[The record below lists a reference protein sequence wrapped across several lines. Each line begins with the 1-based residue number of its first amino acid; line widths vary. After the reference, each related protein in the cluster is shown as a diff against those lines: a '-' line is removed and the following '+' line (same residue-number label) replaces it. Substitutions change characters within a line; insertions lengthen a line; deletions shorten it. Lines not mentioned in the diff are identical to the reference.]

1 MSALLE
7 VEDLTIRYRSMGRIK
22 AALRGAA
29 SEFDAVCGVSF
40 HIKAGETLGLVGE
53 SGSGKSTVARTI
65 MGLKR
70 AHSGSIRFDGQEIS
84 TATAQSYALLRR
96 EIAMMWQ
103 DPIGSLSPRLTVGS
117 LVTEP
122 LRIHG
127 RGGNMRQEAV
137 RLLEMVGLPG
147 DFSGRFPHQLS
158 GGQARRVGVARALAL
173 DPRLI
178 IADEPT
184 AGLDMSVQ
192 AEVLNLLAE
201 MQARLGIAMLVI
213 THNLNVVRHITD
225 RMAIMYLGR
234 FVEQGPT
241 RQIFDAP
248 CHPYTEA
255 LLSANP
261 EPDPD
266 AKHDRITLSGE
277 MPSPRNR
284 PAGCEFH
291 TRCRYVQEDCRAKA
305 PGLTQRGPEHGFT
318 CHHAVCSIAAR

>member
-7 VEDLTIRYRSMGRIK
+7 VEDLVIRYPAMGRMR
-22 AALRGAA
+22 AALTRQPR
-29 SEFDAVCGVSF
+29 EFDAVAGVSF
-40 HIKAGETLGLVGE
+40 AIEAGQTLGLVGE
-53 SGSGKSTVARTI
+53 SGSGKSTVARTL

-70 AHSGSIRFDGQEIS
+70 ADAGRIRFDGRDITDAS
-84 TATAQSYALLRR
+84 AADYTRLRR

-103 DPIGSLSPRLTVGS
+103 DPTGSLSPRLTVGS

-127 RGGNMRQEAV
+127 KQADMNAEAK
-137 RLLEMVGLPG
+137 RLLEMVGLPEH
-147 DFSGRFPHQLS
+147 FAGRFPHQLS

-201 MQARLGIAMLVI
+201 MQGRLGIAILVI

-234 FVEQGPT
+234 FVEVGPT
-241 RQIFDAP
+241 ERIFRAP

-266 AKHDRITLSGE
+266 AARTRITLPGE

-291 TRCRYVQEDCRAKA
+291 TRCPRAKTLCKQNA
-305 PGLTQRGPEHGFT
+305 PRCEAHTGGHEFT
-318 CHHAVCSIAAR
+318 CHFPICGK

>member
-7 VEDLTIRYRSMGRIK
+7 VEDLVIRYPSMGRIQ
-22 AALRGAA
+22 AAFRGAA
-29 SEFDAVCGVSF
+29 REFDAVAGVSF
-40 HIKAGETLGLVGE
+40 KIEAGQTLGLVGE
-53 SGSGKSTVARTI
+53 SGSGKSTVARTL

-70 AHSGSIRFDGQEIS
+70 AHSGSIRFDGREIS
-84 TATAQSYALLRR
+84 SAGAKEYARLRR

-103 DPIGSLSPRLTVGS
+103 DPTGSLSPRLTVGS

-122 LRIHG
+122 LKIHG
-127 RGGNMRQEAV
+127 KSADMRREAA
-137 RLLEMVGLPG
+137 RLLEMVGLPAH
-147 DFSGRFPHQLS
+147 FAGRFPHQLS

-201 MQARLGIAMLVI
+201 MQGRLGIAILVI

-234 FVEQGPT
+234 FVEIGPT
-241 RQIFDAP
+241 ERIFHAP
-248 CHPYTEA
+248 YHPYTEA

-266 AKHDRITLSGE
+266 AAHARITLSGE
-277 MPSPRNR
+277 MPSPRSR
-284 PAGCEFH
+284 PEGCEFH
-291 TRCRYVQEDCRAKA
+291 GRCHRAQPDCSRLA
-305 PGLTQRGPEHGFT
+305 PGVSRPAPDHGFT
-318 CHHAVCSIAAR
+318 CHHPVRVP